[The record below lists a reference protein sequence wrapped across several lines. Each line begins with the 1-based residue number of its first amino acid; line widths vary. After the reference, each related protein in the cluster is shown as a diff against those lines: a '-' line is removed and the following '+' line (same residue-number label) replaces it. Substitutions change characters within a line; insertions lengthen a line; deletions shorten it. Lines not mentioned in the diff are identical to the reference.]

1 MKKTLCLALGLI
13 LGIGVLTAPIL
24 TQAVTSTSSI
34 ENLMTSLQEQIN
46 NLRTQLEQLVTQFN
60 TLKQLQQQVKESSQE
75 VKGTIQLLSQ
85 LRPGMTN
92 EEVKKLQEILATDPD
107 IYPEG
112 LITGYYGPL
121 TEQAV
126 RRLQKK
132 LCLDPVGSVG
142 PQTLRRINE
151 LLQEGAG
158 SSGNIPPG
166 LLRAPG
172 IQKNFVS
179 LPLQL
184 PLPQFRPL
192 LPQLLQP
199 LILLVAQLR
208 IQHLLPPCKTINL
221 KTEILSS
228 KED

>member
-142 PQTLRRINE
+142 PQTLRRINNYYKKE
-151 LLQEGAG
+151 LVRLE
-158 SSGNIPPG
+158 I
-166 LLRAPG
+166 
-172 IQKNFVS
+172 F
-179 LPLQL
+179 
-184 PLPQFRPL
+184 
-192 LPQLLQP
+192 
-199 LILLVAQLR
+199 
-208 IQHLLPPCKTINL
+208 HLAY
-221 KTEILSS
+221 
-228 KED
+228 